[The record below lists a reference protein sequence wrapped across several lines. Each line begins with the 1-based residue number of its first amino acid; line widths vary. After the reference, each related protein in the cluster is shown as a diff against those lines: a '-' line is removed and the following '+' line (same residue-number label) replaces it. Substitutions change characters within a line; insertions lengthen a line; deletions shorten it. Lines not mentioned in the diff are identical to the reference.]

1 MNINFV
7 LVNIPPDEKNVTL
20 QSFLMLKVKARS
32 RHASPLKTKETRRF
46 CTPANLPHYQF
57 LLFQRT
63 RLRQLSVREQVEQK
77 SLLKFLNNS
86 CVRSSEEAQSRFQ
99 HAQKHAMSF
108 I

>member
-7 LVNIPPDEKNVTL
+7 WVNIPPVEKNVNL

-32 RHASPLKTKETRRF
+32 RHASPLKTKETRRLSR
-46 CTPANLPHYQF
+46 PANLPHYQF

-63 RLRQLSVREQVEQK
+63 HLRQLSVSREVEQK

-86 CVRSSEEAQSRFQ
+86 CVRSSEVAQSRFQ

>member
-7 LVNIPPDEKNVTL
+7 WVNIPPDEKNVTL

>member
-7 LVNIPPDEKNVTL
+7 WVNIPPDEKNVTL

-86 CVRSSEEAQSRFQ
+86 CVRSSEVAQSRFQ

>member
-7 LVNIPPDEKNVTL
+7 GVNIPTVEKNVTL

-46 CTPANLPHYQF
+46 STPANLPHYQF

-63 RLRQLSVREQVEQK
+63 RLRHLSVSK
-77 SLLKFLNNS
+77 
-86 CVRSSEEAQSRFQ
+86 
-99 HAQKHAMSF
+99 
-108 I
+108 

>member
-7 LVNIPPDEKNVTL
+7 WVNTPPDEKNVTL
-20 QSFLMLKVKARS
+20 QNFLMLKVKARW
-32 RHASPLKTKETRRF
+32 RRASPLKTKETRRF
-46 CTPANLPHYQF
+46 STPANLPHYQF

-86 CVRSSEEAQSRFQ
+86 CVRSSEVAQSHFQ

>member
-7 LVNIPPDEKNVTL
+7 WVNIPPVEKNVTL

-32 RHASPLKTKETRRF
+32 RHASLLKTKETRRF
-46 CTPANLPHYQF
+46 STPANLPHYQF

-86 CVRSSEEAQSRFQ
+86 CVRSSEVAQSHFQ

>member
-7 LVNIPPDEKNVTL
+7 WVNIPPDEKNVTL

-86 CVRSSEEAQSRFQ
+86 CVRSSEVAQSHFQ